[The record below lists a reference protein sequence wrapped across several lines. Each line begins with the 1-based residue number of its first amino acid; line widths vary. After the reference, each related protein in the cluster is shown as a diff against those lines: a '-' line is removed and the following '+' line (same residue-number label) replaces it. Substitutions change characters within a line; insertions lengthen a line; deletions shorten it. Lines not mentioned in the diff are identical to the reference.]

1 MDFLVIL
8 IVRFLDEQVLDVCA
22 LLPVVQPLNEQMS
35 SAFVFMVLETEFQ
48 NLIGPV
54 SVV

>member
-8 IVRFLDEQVLDVCA
+8 IVRFLDEQVLDFCA
-22 LLPVVQPLNEQMS
+22 LLPVVQTLNGQMS
-35 SAFVFMVLETEFQ
+35 AACVFMVLEAEFQ

-54 SVV
+54 SIV